1 METFRSSRLIIVTH
15 NRDRKSKLIFNFLKE
30 VCSKLLKDGSSSS
43 ILYHGILK
51 RIILSKEIGLVVGF
65 SGMQSTVILLYGL
78 LIYVKIVLK

>member
-1 METFRSSRLIIVTH
+1 M
-15 NRDRKSKLIFNFLKE
+15 KE

-43 ILYHGILK
+43 ILYQGILK
-51 RIILSKEIGLVVGF
+51 RIILSKDIGLVVGL

>member
-43 ILYHGILK
+43 ILYQGILK
-51 RIILSKEIGLVVGF
+51 RIILSKDIG
-65 SGMQSTVILLYGL
+65 GMQSTVILLYGL

>member
-15 NRDRKSKLIFNFLKE
+15 NRYIKSKLIFNFLKE

-43 ILYHGILK
+43 ILYQGILK
-51 RIILSKEIGLVVGF
+51 RIILSKDIGLVVGL